1 MGIINWIKDYWRD
14 IRKSTGKTFKNVV
27 LTAHFWVI
35 LVALGLI
42 ISMSVMIFGTLNAR
56 KDQNMAEYW
65 QNGGKTEYRQMS
77 VFAKGNRTDLYA
89 PIVSLGENQSITK
102 EDIVKVRKELQGT
115 VDSGKTIKKKKSS
128 SEVKPT
134 GWNDCYSTTFK
145 ANGSYTKWMEINGSN
160 RAATKDFEA
169 EVVAVGGDFQSFHP
183 FEYMDGGFLPLD
195 EYDPNQIVI
204 NDELA
209 WTLFKSY
216 SVSGQKIQMFGEDM
230 TIVGV
235 VREKKTKIDR
245 ITGSETLRVFCYFSK
260 IDDMSRN
267 GFFSADTGSDD
278 ENTNPS
284 GPAIAISCYEAML
297 PEAVRGVARTDII
310 NALPSYNM
318 NDPQYLVV
326 SNTGRFRVDKI
337 YDHNMPIGEFENKTS
352 GYEFP
357 YWEKASI
364 LATQRLFLM
373 EAALLIGGILLII
386 GIIIMILRLRK
397 PGGKF
402 DQVEEEPDEDE
413 IPNEVAIEMTR

>member
-35 LVALGLI
+35 LIALGLI
-42 ISMSVMIFGTLNAR
+42 ISMSVMIFGTLSAR

-65 QNGGKTEYRQMS
+65 QNGGKTEYRQLS
-77 VFAKGNRTDLYA
+77 VFAKGNRTDIYA
-89 PIVSLGENQSITK
+89 PIVPLGENQSLSKKEIT
-102 EDIVKVRKELQGT
+102 DIRKELQGT
-115 VDSGKTIKKKKSS
+115 VDSGKTIKKKAST
-128 SEVKPT
+128 EVKPT
-134 GWNDCYSTTFK
+134 GWNDCYSTVFK
-145 ANGSYTKWMEINGSN
+145 ANGSYTKWMMINGENKS
-160 RAATKDFEA
+160 ATKDFEA

-183 FEYMDGGFLPLD
+183 FEYLDGGFLPL
-195 EYDPNQIVI
+195 EESDPNQIVI

-216 SVSGQKIQMFGEDM
+216 SVSGQRIQILGEDM

-245 ITGSETLRVFCYFSK
+245 ITGSETLRVFCYFSTVDELSQK
-260 IDDMSRN
+260 GYFSGDM
-267 GFFSADTGSDD
+267 GTGEDGS
-278 ENTNPS
+278 TPVGS
-284 GPAIAISCYEAML
+284 PIAVSCYEAML
-297 PEAVRGVARTDII
+297 PEAVRGVAKTDII
-310 NALPSYNM
+310 NALPGYNM
-318 NDPQYLVV
+318 NEPQYRVV
-326 SNTGRFRVDKI
+326 SNTGRFRVDKV
-337 YDHNMPIGEFENKTS
+337 YDLNMPVGEFENKTT

-373 EAALLIGGILLII
+373 EAALLVGIVLLII

-402 DQVEEEPDEDE
+402 DQVEEEPNEDE
-413 IPNEVAIEMTR
+413 IPDEVAIEMTR

>member
-1 MGIINWIKDYWRD
+1 MGIFNWIKDYWRD

-35 LVALGLI
+35 LIALGLI

-65 QNGGKTEYRQMS
+65 QNGGKTEFRQLS
-77 VFAKGNRTDLYA
+77 VFAKGNRTDIYA
-89 PIVSLGENQSITK
+89 PVVPFGENQSITK
-102 EDIVKVRKELQGT
+102 DEVAKIRKELQGT
-115 VDSGKTIKKKKSS
+115 VDSGKTIKKKAST
-128 SEVKPT
+128 EIKPT

-145 ANGSYTKWMEINGSN
+145 TNGSYTKWMEINGNNKS
-160 RAATKDFEA
+160 ATKNFEA

-183 FEYMDGGFLPLD
+183 YEYLDGGFLPVD
-195 EYDPNQIVI
+195 VTDPNQIVI

-216 SVSGQKIQMFGEDM
+216 SVSGQKIQILGEDM

-245 ITGSETLRVFCYFSK
+245 ITGSESLRVFCYFDK
-260 IDDMSRN
+260 VDELSRK
-267 GFFSADTGSDD
+267 GFFSGDIGTGEEGS
-278 ENTNPS
+278 TPS
-284 GPAIAISCYEAML
+284 GPSVAISCYEVML
-297 PEAVRGVARTDII
+297 PEIVRGVAKTDII

-326 SNTGRFRVDKI
+326 SNTGRFRIDKV
-337 YDHNMPIGEFENKTS
+337 YDHNMPIGEFENKTT

-357 YWEKASI
+357 YWEKAAI

-373 EAALLIGGILLII
+373 EAALLIGIILLII

-402 DQVEEEPDEDE
+402 DQVETEPDEDE
-413 IPNEVAIEMTR
+413 IPDEVAIEMTR